1 MFYMKDFYGLDLI
14 MDLFIVNYCTRMY
27 DSDMWNFHE
36 KRTNARRLARRENLS
51 LSPLC
56 VWRGTERRKRTNRT
70 PKMMSL
76 TTSTF
81 APKFSVKT
89 PATTTARRAATTT
102 TRARLDSG
110 VGAFGSKAGM
120 TQIFTDDGLCVPV
133 TVIAVRE
140 GNIVT
145 QVCI

>member
-1 MFYMKDFYGLDLI
+1 M
-14 MDLFIVNYCTRMY
+14 C
-27 DSDMWNFHE
+27 DSDMWVEFSRDATRRGREGE
-36 KRTNARRLARRENLS
+36 KTSFAFLPSLRRGRGDVAAQNDALERTTHS
-51 LSPLC
+51 
-56 VWRGTERRKRTNRT
+56 
-70 PKMMSL
+70 KMMSL

-89 PATTTARRAATTT
+89 PATTARRAATTT

-145 QVCI
+145 QVRI

>member
-56 VWRGTERRKRTNRT
+56 GAAQNDANERT

>member
-1 MFYMKDFYGLDLI
+1 
-14 MDLFIVNYCTRMY
+14 
-27 DSDMWNFHE
+27 
-36 KRTNARRLARRENLS
+36 
-51 LSPLC
+51 
-56 VWRGTERRKRTNRT
+56 
-70 PKMMSL
+70 MSL

-89 PATTTARRAATTT
+89 PATTTTTRRAATTT

-120 TQIFTDDGLCVPV
+120 TQIFTDDGLCVPA

>member
-1 MFYMKDFYGLDLI
+1 MKNG
-14 MDLFIVNYCTRMY
+14 R
-27 DSDMWNFHE
+27 E
-36 KRTNARRLARRENLS
+36 ARRSAGRKPLS
-51 LSPLC
+51 LSVFHQGDVAPS
-56 VWRGTERRKRTNRT
+56 RGTERRTEEM
-70 PKMMSL
+70 MMSL

-89 PATTTARRAATTT
+89 PATTTRRAATTT

>member
-1 MFYMKDFYGLDLI
+1 
-14 MDLFIVNYCTRMY
+14 
-27 DSDMWNFHE
+27 
-36 KRTNARRLARRENLS
+36 
-51 LSPLC
+51 
-56 VWRGTERRKRTNRT
+56 
-70 PKMMSL
+70 MMSL
-76 TTSTF
+76 TTSAF

-89 PATTTARRAATTT
+89 PAMTTTRRAATTT

-120 TQIFTDDGLCVPV
+120 TQIFTEEGLCVPV

-145 QVCI
+145 QVRI

>member
-1 MFYMKDFYGLDLI
+1 VEFSWKNG
-14 MDLFIVNYCTRMY
+14 R
-27 DSDMWNFHE
+27 E
-36 KRTNARRLARRENLS
+36 ARSGRRKQNLS
-51 LSPLC
+51 LCSIKDDVATWC
-56 VWRGTERRKRTNRT
+56 DTERRTEE
-70 PKMMSL
+70 MMSL

-89 PATTTARRAATTT
+89 PATTTRRAATTT

>member
-1 MFYMKDFYGLDLI
+1 MKNGR
-14 MDLFIVNYCTRMY
+14 TRGA
-27 DSDMWNFHE
+27 SLGE
-36 KRTNARRLARRENLS
+36 KTSPS
-51 LSPLC
+51 LRC
-56 VWRGTERRKRTNRT
+56 VCGAAQNDAIERT

>member
-1 MFYMKDFYGLDLI
+1 
-14 MDLFIVNYCTRMY
+14 MD
-27 DSDMWNFHE
+27 
-36 KRTNARRLARRENLS
+36 ARRDAARGEKKTS
-51 LSPLC
+51 LSSLC
-56 VWRGTERRKRTNRT
+56 VFHQGGVAPSRGTERRTEEM
-70 PKMMSL
+70 MMSL

-89 PATTTARRAATTT
+89 PATTTRRAATTTT

>member
-1 MFYMKDFYGLDLI
+1 M
-14 MDLFIVNYCTRMY
+14 C
-27 DSDMWNFHE
+27 DSDMWNFHATRRGREGE
-36 KRTNARRLARRENLS
+36 KTSFALLSFPRFFVTSRHRTTHS
-51 LSPLC
+51 
-56 VWRGTERRKRTNRT
+56 
-70 PKMMSL
+70 KMMSL

-89 PATTTARRAATTT
+89 PATTARRAATTT

-145 QVCI
+145 QVRI